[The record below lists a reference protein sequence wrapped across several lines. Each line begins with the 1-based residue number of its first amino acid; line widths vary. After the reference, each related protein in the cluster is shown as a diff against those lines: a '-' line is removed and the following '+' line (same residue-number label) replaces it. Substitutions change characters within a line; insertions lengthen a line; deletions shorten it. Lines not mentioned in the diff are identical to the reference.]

1 MDVMGVVRVR
11 VRLAII
17 LNSGPY
23 SNTNPNRNRNP
34 TLTHVSSVFTSHHIN
49 TITNP
54 FLNPN
59 PTLNSNTDHQNPNLG
74 KSPYVN
80 SR

>member
-1 MDVMGVVRVR
+1 MDVMGKVRVR

-23 SNTNPNRNRNP
+23 SNTNPNRNP